1 MISRRALDCLQVGET
16 LEKGETMC
24 FFQDRDSKMS
34 ILPPI
39 KALTTPILL
48 SFWLRSGALSSLST
62 WMFDTNLGWKHC
74 PEKSR
79 NWEGNGG
86 REMGTMEEKRKNTF
100 LLDSCFVDA
109 LGEDRN
115 SLGDFD
121 HSLHVMGS
129 CEWEGNLE
137 GLQTVSSI
145 RGFLKGRKRKW
156 ENTWKGDIMDK
167 LLFLFNEEKTLESL
181 CVYW

>member
-1 MISRRALDCLQVGET
+1 
-16 LEKGETMC
+16 
-24 FFQDRDSKMS
+24 
-34 ILPPI
+34 
-39 KALTTPILL
+39 
-48 SFWLRSGALSSLST
+48 
-62 WMFDTNLGWKHC
+62 MFDTNLGWKHC

-86 REMGTMEEKRKNTF
+86 REMGTMEERRKNTF

-129 CEWEGNLE
+129 
-137 GLQTVSSI
+137 
-145 RGFLKGRKRKW
+145 
-156 ENTWKGDIMDK
+156 
-167 LLFLFNEEKTLESL
+167 
-181 CVYW
+181 